1 MYCDADYGLFSEI
14 RQKPT
19 MLQDC
24 TELPRH
30 DGHNISE
37 YTHVSFLGFGLSVE
51 FHMVYI
57 LCGHWRTKEG
67 GSNIVYKLCVTT
79 ITMATQTGLY
89 QFNISSYF
97 SMLLV

>member
-1 MYCDADYGLFSEI
+1 MTQITGYFLKYV
-14 RQKPT
+14 KN
-19 MLQDC
+19 LQYLKTVQSYHVMMDIIY
-24 TELPRH
+24 R
-30 DGHNISE
+30 NIL
-37 YTHVSFLGFGLSVE
+37 TFRFLGFGLSVE

-79 ITMATQTGLY
+79 GLTMATQTGLY
-89 QFNISSYF
+89 QFNISSYL